1 MATFS
6 ANVLQWVIYDA
17 YQEDYEAQELEKL
30 RERERKEKE
39 KVPVSKHPTSEVKKS
54 SGRAQLSEAVQGRV
68 LECWK
73 VLERMLNQN
82 TYDEIAKGKYN
93 ITESFFYLNQ
103 FFPLSSF
110 SILIKIDYRYW
121 EDPSDEYRDEEGTLL
136 PLWKFVYEKTKKNTV
151 TDICWNPWYYDLFAV
166 CFGFRKVF
174 FLLISFIS

>member
-17 YQEDYEAQELEKL
+17 YIEDYAAQELEKL

-39 KVPVSKHPTSEVKKS
+39 KVPVSKHPAPEVKKP

-82 TYDEIAKGKYN
+82 TYDEIAKGK
-93 ITESFFYLNQ
+93 L
-103 FFPLSSF
+103 
-110 SILIKIDYRYW
+110 DY
-121 EDPSDEYRDEEGTLL
+121 
-136 PLWKFVYEKTKKNTV
+136 F
-151 TDICWNPWYYDLFAV
+151 
-166 CFGFRKVF
+166 F
-174 FLLISFIS
+174 FLLKAITDIFYYHLN